1 MVATD
6 PSTMRAVRLVEPGG
20 PERLV
25 LERIDVPEPSSG
37 EALVRVHAAAITAH
51 ELDWPEDRFPAIPS
65 YELSGVVSA
74 VGPDVNEMSAGDP
87 VFALT
92 PFDRDGVAAE
102 FAIVATDLLASR
114 PADLDDIGSAATPM
128 AALTAWQGM
137 FVHGGLQ
144 AGHRVLVLGGG
155 GGVGHVAVQ
164 LARARGAQVSAT
176 ASDASAQLARDAGA
190 DELLDLE
197 APGLAMGPIDLVFDT
212 VGAESLERAAA
223 LVSPG
228 TKIVTIVDEPP
239 EGVDAVYFV
248 VEPDREQ
255 LDEIRSLVDRGALR
269 PSIDSVYPLD
279 EARAAFERSLS
290 PGKRGKVV
298 LQVAAP

>member
-1 MVATD
+1 
-6 PSTMRAVRLVEPGG
+6 MRAVRLPEPGG

-74 VGPDVNEMSAGDP
+74 VGPGVNEMAAEGDP

-102 FAIVATDLLASR
+102 FAIVGADLLASR
-114 PADLDDIGSAATPM
+114 PAGLDDIGSAATPM

-137 FVHGGLQ
+137 FLHGGLA
-144 AGHRVLVLGGG
+144 AGQRVLVLGGG

-190 DELLDLE
+190 DKLLDLE
-197 APGLAMGPIDLVFDT
+197 ALDGAADPVDLVFDT
-212 VGAESLERAAA
+212 VGAESLERAAP
-223 LVSPG
+223 LLSPAG
-228 TKIVTIVDEPP
+228 KIVTIVDEPP
-239 EGVDAVYFV
+239 AGVEAVYFV
-248 VEPDREQ
+248 VEPDGGQ
-255 LDEIRSLVDRGALR
+255 LDEIRSLVDRGELR

-279 EARAAFERSLS
+279 DARAAFERSLS

-298 LQVAAP
+298 LRVP

>member
-1 MVATD
+1 M
-6 PSTMRAVRLVEPGG
+6 
-20 PERLV
+20 
-25 LERIDVPEPSSG
+25 
-37 EALVRVHAAAITAH
+37 
-51 ELDWPEDRFPAIPS
+51 
-65 YELSGVVSA
+65 A
-74 VGPDVNEMSAGDP
+74 VGDL

-102 FAIVATDLLASR
+102 FAIVAADLLASK
-114 PADLDDIGSAATPM
+114 PTGLDDIGSAATPM

-137 FVHGGLQ
+137 FVHGGLE

-197 APGLAMGPIDLVFDT
+197 SLDGAVGSVDLVFDT

-223 LVSPG
+223 LVSPAA
-228 TKIVTIVDEPP
+228 KIVTIVDEPP
-239 EGVDAVYFV
+239 AGVDAVYFV
-248 VEPDREQ
+248 VEPDSGQ
-255 LDEIRSLVDRGALR
+255 LDEIRSLVDRGELR

-279 EARAAFERSLS
+279 DARAAFERSLS

-298 LQVAAP
+298 LRVAVP